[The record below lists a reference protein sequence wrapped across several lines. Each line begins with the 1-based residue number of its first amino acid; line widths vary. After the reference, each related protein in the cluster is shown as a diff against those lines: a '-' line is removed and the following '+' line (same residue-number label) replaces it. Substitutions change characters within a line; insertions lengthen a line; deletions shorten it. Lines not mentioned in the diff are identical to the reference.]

1 MRLAL
6 LTTVFPAL
14 LFLSSAKVAPPE
26 PPVINVPQDVLALP
40 GGLDDIPVLNSNS
53 PEVVP
58 NEGILLSTYP
68 TAGMASA
75 KAHLNYPLQGRF
87 DLFFHHIANAIK
99 SEDTRTLYL
108 GFLVKNA
115 SEDKVTLRILKA
127 ASYCS
132 RPDSPFID
140 LPPVA
145 NNDKGKLY
153 SGPGDRAMLDI
164 LRDNHQ
170 SGWKS
175 KLLSLPVLRNLCS
188 LRICKFAVSWSR

>member
-6 LTTVFPAL
+6 LTTVLPAL
-14 LFLSSAKVAPPE
+14 LFLSSAKGAAPE
-26 PPVINVPQDVLALP
+26 PSVIVVPQDVLALP
-40 GGLDDIPVLNSNS
+40 GGLDDVPVLNSNS

-68 TAGMASA
+68 TAGMASP

-87 DLFFHHIANAIK
+87 DFFFHHIANAIK

-132 RPDSPFID
+132 RPDSH
-140 LPPVA
+140 
-145 NNDKGKLY
+145 
-153 SGPGDRAMLDI
+153 S
-164 LRDNHQ
+164 
-170 SGWKS
+170 
-175 KLLSLPVLRNLCS
+175 
-188 LRICKFAVSWSR
+188 